1 MSAPKSRCDLIPT
14 GFHTVAGLIVLGCAT
29 GHTLSL
35 ETPPYPKKKKKKES
49 MLEQDYIL
57 S

>member
-1 MSAPKSRCDLIPT
+1 MSAPKSRCDLIPIE
-14 GFHTVAGLIVLGCAT
+14 FHTVAGLIVLGCAT
-29 GHTLSL
+29 GQTLSL
-35 ETPPYPKKKKKKES
+35 ETPPYPKKKKKKKS